1 MEGLVN
7 IPDLMDYLKRH
18 DLVIAPAKM
27 VEKDLTILR
36 RLALKKNL
44 LTLKEVTDA
53 ELWGKLTKNRV
64 RQLAVLHAREN
75 EYIRHN
81 GMMKMTKGLVE
92 RVARIRGVD
101 WMDLKI

>member
-1 MEGLVN
+1 MEGVVKISDFMEHLHRN
-7 IPDLMDYLKRH
+7 G
-18 DLVIAPAKM
+18 LVIAPAKM

-36 RLALKKNL
+36 RLALKKRL

-64 RQLAVLHAREN
+64 RQLAVLHARDG

-81 GMMKMTKGLVE
+81 GMMKMTKALVE
-92 RVARIRGVD
+92 RVARVRGIEIKE
-101 WMDLKI
+101 L